1 MTVEDLKF
9 IFKKQIDEGTE
20 ELYYMLVDG
29 DYKLVQRHLTN
40 DMESLLPLLDNFIW
54 DDTYETMPRFV
65 K

>member
-29 DYKLVQRHLTN
+29 DYKLVQRHLAN

>member
-1 MTVEDLKF
+1 VTVEDLKF

-29 DYKLVQRHLTN
+29 DYKLVQRHLAN